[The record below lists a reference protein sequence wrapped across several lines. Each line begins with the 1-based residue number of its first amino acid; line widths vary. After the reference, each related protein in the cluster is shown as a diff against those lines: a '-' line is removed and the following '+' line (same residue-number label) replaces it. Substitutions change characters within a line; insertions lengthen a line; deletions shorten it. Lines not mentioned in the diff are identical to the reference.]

1 MKNMKENHFTVIYVG
16 SVQSS
21 ILCDLND
28 GDYSF
33 RVHGVNSVGKGPFSD
48 ESIIYIE
55 GNLFFYIYFF
65 YFFLFFF
72 IIFYYFFIILFF
84 LLLFLFLLIFIFIY
98 NYFYDFNYFYCFYF
112 Y

>member
-55 GNLFFYIYFF
+55 GNLFL
-65 YFFLFFF
+65 LFF
-72 IIFYYFFIILFF
+72 I
-84 LLLFLFLLIFIFIY
+84 
-98 NYFYDFNYFYCFYF
+98 YDFYFYCLHFY
-112 Y
+112 